1 VGAQAVVAGANGNFV
16 ADVRLVA
23 HLRDRFGLSPIHIY
37 LVLEKPALAPI
48 MTWIAGNA
56 WDEARIM
63 SSATGFIA
71 RRAKWRLG
79 YERQARRGNQ

>member
-1 VGAQAVVAGANGNFV
+1 
-16 ADVRLVA
+16 
-23 HLRDRFGLSPIHIY
+23 
-37 LVLEKPALAPI
+37 

-63 SSATGFIA
+63 SSATDFIA

-79 YERQARRGNQ
+79 YERQARRGNQKREHGQR